1 MTPEP
6 SEQPEVVAVAM
17 QHARRGVLLQV
28 VLRWVLVGFVALTVL
43 TVPLRRPLRRNRRGL
58 RAVGARGGAVDPA
71 GA

>member
-43 TVPLRRPLRRNRRGL
+43 TVPPTATSASAPQSP
-58 RAVGARGGAVDPA
+58 RATRCGRSRWRC
-71 GA
+71 